1 MSVHAISAKQDRAGR
16 GIALILLA
24 WLMFATVDT
33 TVKWLV
39 LAGLAPFQL
48 AFLRYAISFGL
59 TLIVGARSGRLFGK
73 VTVFQ
78 AGLLFLRAA
87 LLVTATVCNF
97 YALRFLSLTVTSA
110 IMFSSPIIVCA
121 LSVPLLGEKV
131 GPKRWGAILLG
142 FSGVLIVVRPFG
154 EAFHPAT
161 LLIVFCATAMALFS
175 IITRRLSGEIAPQVM
190 QSYMGAMGTLVL
202 LPFAI
207 PAWQNPASAT
217 DWSLCFVI
225 GASAWAGHEI
235 FARAHL
241 FAPVSTLMPF
251 SYSYLAYMTVGS
263 WLIFATLPDALT
275 VLGAGVIVVSG
286 LIIWRQE
293 AMQEPRHE

>member
-1 MSVHAISAKQDRAGR
+1 MTAEGITPRQDSAGF

-24 WLMFATVDT
+24 WLLFATVDT

-39 LAGLAPFQL
+39 IAGLAPFQL
-48 AFLRYAISFGL
+48 AFLRYAVSFTL
-59 TLIVGARSGRLFGK
+59 TLLVGTHSGRLFGR
-73 VTVFQ
+73 VTKRQ
-78 AGLLFLRAA
+78 GGLLFLRAA
-87 LLVTATVCNF
+87 LLVSATVCNF

-121 LSVPLLGEKV
+121 LSAPLLGEKV
-131 GPKRWGAILLG
+131 GLRRWGAILLG
-142 FSGVLIVVRPFG
+142 FVGVLTVVRPFG
-154 EAFHPAT
+154 EAFHPAS

-175 IITRRLSGEIAPQVM
+175 IITRRLSGEISPQVM

-202 LPFAI
+202 LPFALSTWQQ
-207 PAWQNPASAT
+207 PAQPM
-217 DWSLCFVI
+217 DWLLCLLV
-225 GASAWAGHEI
+225 GASAWAGHEV

-275 VLGAGVIVVSG
+275 VVGAAIIVFSG

-293 AMQEPRHE
+293 TKREALHG

>member
-1 MSVHAISAKQDRAGR
+1 MSAQDISAKQDRAGL
-16 GIALILLA
+16 GIVLILLA
-24 WLMFATVDT
+24 WLLFATVDT

-48 AFLRYAISFGL
+48 AFIRYAVSFAL
-59 TLIVGARSGRLFGK
+59 TLIVGAGSGKLFGR
-73 VTVFQ
+73 VTAFQ
-78 AGLLFLRAA
+78 GGLLFLRAA
-87 LLVTATVCNF
+87 LLVSATVCNF

-121 LSVPLLGEKV
+121 LSVPLLGERV
-131 GPKRWGAILLG
+131 GLRRWGAILLG
-142 FSGVLIVVRPFG
+142 FAGVLTVVRPFG
-154 EAFHPAT
+154 ESFHPAS
-161 LLIVFCATAMALFS
+161 LLIVFCATALALFS
-175 IITRRLSGEIAPQVM
+175 IITRRLSGEISPQVM
-190 QSYMGAMGTLVL
+190 QSYMGTMGTLVL

-207 PAWQNPASAT
+207 STWQHPASPSG
-217 DWSLCFVI
+217 WLLCFLI

-251 SYSYLAYMTVGS
+251 SYSYLGYMTIGG
-263 WLIFATLPDALT
+263 WLIFATLPDTLT
-275 VLGAGVIVVSG
+275 VLGAGIIVLSG

-293 AMQEPRHE
+293 ARQEPTHE

>member
-1 MSVHAISAKQDRAGR
+1 MNAEGVTTQQDSVSF

-24 WLMFATVDT
+24 WLLFATVDT

-48 AFLRYAISFGL
+48 AFLRYAIAFAL
-59 TLIVGARSGRLFGK
+59 TLLIGARSGQLFGR
-73 VTVFQ
+73 VTPPQ
-78 AGLLFLRAA
+78 AGLLFLRAS
-87 LLVTATVCNF
+87 LLVSATVCNF

-131 GPKRWGAILLG
+131 GPRRWGAILLG
-142 FSGVLIVVRPFG
+142 FIGVLTVVRPFG
-154 EAFHPAT
+154 EAFHPAS
-161 LLIVFCATAMALFS
+161 LLIVYCATAMALFS
-175 IITRRLSGEIAPQVM
+175 IITRRLSREISAQVM
-190 QSYMGAMGTLVL
+190 QCYMGAMGTVVL
-202 LPFAI
+202 LPFAVST
-207 PAWQNPASAT
+207 WQQPGQPT
-217 DWSLCFVI
+217 YWLLCLLL
-225 GASAWAGHEI
+225 GASAWAGHEV
-235 FARAHL
+235 FARAHF

-251 SYSYLAYMTVGS
+251 SYSYLGYMAVGS

-275 VLGAGVIVVSG
+275 VLGAAIIVVSG

-293 AMQEPRHE
+293 TKRGSLHE